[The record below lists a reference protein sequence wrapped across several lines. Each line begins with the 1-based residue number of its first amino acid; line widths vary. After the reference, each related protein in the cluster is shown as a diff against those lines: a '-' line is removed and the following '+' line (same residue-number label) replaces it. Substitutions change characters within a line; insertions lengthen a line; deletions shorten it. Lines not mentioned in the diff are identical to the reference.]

1 MSLLEVGVILG
12 CRFFHDITNL
22 GILFVT
28 DRVAGAREIYHALRS
43 TGVAAVISWSASGYL
58 KNVIRP
64 AQKGV
69 RPDNRLKDGGFEKV
83 SVSEATVHYGATS
96 MDNLSKL
103 LLDWF
108 ETIWKGWS
116 EEDQERFRT
125 PHVVKWRQRH
135 DSTL

>member
-1 MSLLEVGVILG
+1 MATALSLLTDLNWQREVIS
-12 CRFFHDITNL
+12 ITNL

-43 TGVAAVISWSASGYL
+43 TGVAAVTSWSAFGYL

-69 RPDNRLKDGGFEKV
+69 RPDNRLKDDGFEKV
-83 SVSEATVHYGATS
+83 SVSEATVHYRATS

-103 LLDWF
+103 LLDSF

-116 EEDQERFRT
+116 EEYQERFRT
-125 PHVVKWRQRH
+125 PHVEKI
-135 DSTL
+135 